1 MTRPTHTATRAD
13 IQRDGRLVLR
23 IAKLFCKLELPGEGI
38 EIAQDRPT
46 LVCGNHRSLF
56 DVFCA
61 AAFCAT
67 TGLSCRFLVQAT
79 FFDNAITGRWLRR
92 IGCIPLNSK
101 TKDAAFA
108 DAMASMEN
116 GELIGIMPEG
126 RLVPAHER
134 LPQVG
139 PARPG
144 ASELATAA
152 GAYLRPIAFHN
163 TEKVWPRGKW
173 PRFHRKRPR
182 VTMLLSDEHVVP
194 TNDPQ
199 ADMDRVMA
207 LLTEMLDG
215 LDASDPTRK

>member
-1 MTRPTHTATRAD
+1 MTRPTPTATQAD

-23 IAKLFCKLELPGEGI
+23 LAKLFCTLDLPGEGL

-67 TGLSCRFLVQAT
+67 TNLGCRFLVQAT

-92 IGCIPLNSK
+92 IGCIPLNTE
-101 TKDAAFA
+101 TKEAAFA
-108 DAMASMEN
+108 EARASLES
-116 GELIGIMPEG
+116 GQLIGIMPEG

-144 ASELATAA
+144 ASELATLA

-173 PRFHRKRPR
+173 PRFRWRRPH
-182 VTMLLSDEHVVP
+182 VTMQLSDVHIVP

-199 ADMDRVMA
+199 ADMDKVMGV
-207 LLTEMLDG
+207 LTEMLDR
-215 LDASDPTRK
+215 LDAANPSD